1 METKELS
8 VLNAIAGEMASLEG
22 DMSFYY
28 KNLTTGFTYGV
39 AENEARLAASVIKFP
54 LFLHVLKECS
64 EGRLSL
70 DDRLVTEMSDKVP
83 SCGALNLFTGPVETD
98 IRTLCRLMID
108 ISDNTATNRL
118 LRHFTLPKVEEGF
131 AALGLEKT
139 RIRRFLFDIE
149 ASRRGVQNTICLTEL
164 GALLEALYRGEF
176 IDAETSRFALDV
188 LLAQQIDH
196 KLNGKLCDAYPIA
209 HKTGEDDELSNDIG
223 IVYAP
228 QPFVIGFAGNNVD
241 VYRWEDLI
249 RRGTYELCRVQEQG

>member
-1 METKELS
+1 MENKELS
-8 VLNAIAGEMASLEG
+8 VLRAIVDEIGGMEG
-22 DMSFYY
+22 QRSFYY
-28 KNLTTGFTYGV
+28 KNLVTGVTFGYQ
-39 AENEARLAASVIKFP
+39 ENEARLAASVIKFP
-54 LFLHVLKECS
+54 LFLHTLKECA

-139 RIRRFLFDIE
+139 RIRRFLFDAE

-164 GALLEALYRGEF
+164 AALLESLYRGEF
-176 IDAETSRFALDV
+176 LDEKTSKFALDV
-188 LLAQQIDH
+188 LLDQQIDH
-196 KLNGKLCDAYPIA
+196 KLDGKLCGTVPIA
-209 HKTGEDDELSNDIG
+209 HKTGEDEDLSNDIG
-223 IVYAP
+223 IVFAP

-241 VYRWEDLI
+241 VFRWETLI
-249 RRGTYELCRVQEQG
+249 RCAAYDLYHAQID

>member
-1 METKELS
+1 METKELAT
-8 VLNAIAGEMASLEG
+8 LRAIVSEIDGMEG
-22 DMSFYY
+22 QRSFYY
-28 KNLTTGFTYGV
+28 KNLVTGVTCGYQ
-39 AENEARLAASVIKFP
+39 EEEARLAASVIKFP
-54 LFLHVLKECS
+54 LFLHVLKECA

-131 AALGLEKT
+131 ATIGLTKT

-149 ASRRGVQNTICLTEL
+149 ASRRGVQNTICLPEL

-176 IDAETSRFALDV
+176 IDAETSKFALDV

-196 KLNGKLCDAYPIA
+196 KLDGKLCGEVPIA
-209 HKTGEDDELSNDIG
+209 HKTGEDEDLSNDIG
-223 IVYAP
+223 IVFAP

-241 VYRWEDLI
+241 VFQWETLI
-249 RRGTYELCRVQEQG
+249 RRAAYDLYHAQID

>member
-8 VLNAIAGEMASLEG
+8 ILRAIADEIAAMDG

-28 KNLTTGFTYGV
+28 KNLTTGLTFGV

-54 LFLHVLKECS
+54 LFLHVLKECA

-188 LLAQQIDH
+188 LLQQQIDH
-196 KLNGKLCDAYPIA
+196 KLNGKLCDEVDIA
-209 HKTGEDDELSNDIG
+209 HKTGEDEDLSNDVG
-223 IVYAP
+223 IVFAP

-241 VYRWEDLI
+241 VFRWENLI
-249 RRGTYELCRVQEQG
+249 RCAAYDLYHAQIDG